1 MGGTA
6 NIDLDLL
13 DYLEG
18 FITPER
24 RERFRQ
30 VLANR
35 TRFLTVALEDVYQ
48 LHNASAVIR
57 SCEVFG
63 IQDAHLIEGRYGRR
77 LDKKIAMGAQRWVD
91 IHRYD
96 TSLSCMESLR
106 SKGYRIIAT
115 TPREGSQTL
124 QSFELEQPT
133 ALFFG
138 TEKEGLSPEL
148 LDAADGALYI
158 PMFGFTESLNI
169 SVAAAII
176 LQELTRR
183 IRQSGLPWHLSEA
196 EILEKRFDWTCKTI
210 RSVDE
215 IIARYRSTS

>member
-6 NIDLDLL
+6 NIDQDLL
-13 DYLEG
+13 AYLEG

-24 RERFRQ
+24 RERFLQ
-30 VLANR
+30 VLSNR

-77 LDKKIAMGAQRWVD
+77 LDKNIAMGAQRWVD

-124 QSFELEQPT
+124 QSFALEQPT
-133 ALFFG
+133 VLFFG

-148 LDAADGALYI
+148 LEAADGALYI

-183 IRQSGLPWHLSEA
+183 LRQSNLPWHLSEA

-215 IIARYRSTS
+215 IIARYSSP